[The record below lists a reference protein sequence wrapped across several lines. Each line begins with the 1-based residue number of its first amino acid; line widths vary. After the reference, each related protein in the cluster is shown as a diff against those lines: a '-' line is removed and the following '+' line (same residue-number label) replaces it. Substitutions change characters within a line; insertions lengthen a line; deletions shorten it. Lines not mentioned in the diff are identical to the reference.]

1 MLNLEN
7 YCLFKLADLELELL
21 REIKLKGPGRKNER
35 GYRLKANHF
44 SSIDRDQ
51 WKLYLMVISGE
62 SDIKL
67 CKYIRKFIYMQ
78 QNSHKWECRILVTCL
93 CLYHVTSILHYY
105 QHGYPWLSV
114 GVWWHHTTG
123 SRSTFEFPSQV
134 NLFGPSLYCVA
145 WTIG

>member
-51 WKLYLMVISGE
+51 WKLYLMVISRE

-67 CKYIRKFIYMQ
+67 CKFIRKFIYMQ
-78 QNSHKWECRILVTCL
+78 QNSRRWECRILVTCL

-105 QHGYPWLSV
+105 QWESDNIIPRAVVVHLNF
-114 GVWWHHTTG
+114 
-123 SRSTFEFPSQV
+123 RARLTFNSC
-134 NLFGPSLYCVA
+134 PSLYCTA
-145 WTIG
+145 RTLG